1 MSAVILS
8 RPTLSPK
15 QREVLDYLVLCGDDR
30 PTQQQI
36 GDHIGTS
43 KVAAFEHVCA
53 LEAKGYIRRD
63 KHKSR
68 SIVVIGDV
76 PSVPVTLLQRC
87 AAALDQLGI
96 RSEQARALSAELR
109 AAMNGGG
116 R

>member
-76 PSVPVTLLQRC
+76 PSVPVGLLNRVVTELYRYGC
-87 AAALDQLGI
+87 DSI
-96 RSEQARALSAELR
+96 ARELQD
-109 AAMNGGG
+109 AMGVA

>member
-15 QREVLDYLVLCGDDR
+15 QREVLDYLMLCGDDR
-30 PTQQQI
+30 PT
-36 GDHIGTS
+36 
-43 KVAAFEHVCA
+43 
-53 LEAKGYIRRD
+53 GYIRRD

-76 PSVPVTLLQRC
+76 PSVPVTLLERC
-87 AAALDQLGI
+87 ATALDQLGI

-109 AAMNGGG
+109 AVMNGGG